1 MCILVFSNTDM
12 ETKNTENTSQL
23 KDQNKELHIVE
34 PQDKQ
39 QSKTPML
46 AQTLVELNQTM
57 DHMAMMLGDLWQKSQ
72 DKDVPVQQT
81 EVEQSQPKRRGK
93 KRSKSSSKTSSS
105 SSNSSSSSESD
116 SNDDRRKH
124 KRKSRKTRH
133 ERIDCDQDK
142 MSIHGQDD
150 DDNVSL
156 LLQDSAKN
164 DSTAS
169 ATTADD
175 TLKNLGEIF
184 EDIEATGEDITPRLA
199 TIAESRWNKKLAP
212 EKLALIQQK
221 YKRAANCPTV
231 CSMTVN
237 PEIWS
242 KLPHH
247 QQRADLNVSKIQESV
262 KKAGLI
268 ALQTAHSL
276 TNTKSDELDVKQLL
290 TQQVDSIALLGHI
303 SHKLACLC
311 QYKIKPEYTPICV
324 DDGTQSK
331 FLFGDDLP
339 KRLKDAKE
347 ASNVGLAV
355 NTSHAQ
361 SHNYQA
367 RKGQDKRNWR
377 QTNGGA

>member
-12 ETKNTENTSQL
+12 ATKNTENTSQS
-23 KDQNKELHIVE
+23 KDQNEELHIVE

-57 DHMAMMLGDLWQKSQ
+57 GHMAMMLGDLWQKSQ

-93 KRSKSSSKTSSS
+93 KRSKSSSKTSCS
-105 SSNSSSSSESD
+105 SSNSSSTSESD
-116 SNDDRRKH
+116 SDDDRRKH

-133 ERIDCDQDK
+133 ERTIDCDQDK

-156 LLQDSAKN
+156 LLQDGAIN
-164 DSTAS
+164 DSPATAS

-212 EKLALIQQK
+212 EKLALIQDITLI
-221 YKRAANCPTV
+221 P
-231 CSMTVN
+231 
-237 PEIWS
+237 I
-242 KLPHH
+242 KLL
-247 QQRADLNVSKIQESV
+247 DLI
-262 KKAGLI
+262 I
-268 ALQTAHSL
+268 
-276 TNTKSDELDVKQLL
+276 
-290 TQQVDSIALLGHI
+290 
-303 SHKLACLC
+303 
-311 QYKIKPEYTPICV
+311 Y
-324 DDGTQSK
+324 QS
-331 FLFGDDLP
+331 
-339 KRLKDAKE
+339 A
-347 ASNVGLAV
+347 
-355 NTSHAQ
+355 
-361 SHNYQA
+361 Y
-367 RKGQDKRNWR
+367 
-377 QTNGGA
+377 